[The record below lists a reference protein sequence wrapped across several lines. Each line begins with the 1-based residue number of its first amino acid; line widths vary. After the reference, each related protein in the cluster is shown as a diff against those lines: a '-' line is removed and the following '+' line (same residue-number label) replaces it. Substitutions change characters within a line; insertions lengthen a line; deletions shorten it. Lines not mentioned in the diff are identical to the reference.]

1 MFACAEWENLSGINR
16 NIVECKVKVLDM
28 IQEAY
33 VVLIETS
40 WNVKL
45 GEWNGEESDTRINRN
60 IVECKDNKPQFTE
73 PEHEGINRNIVE
85 CKDSFGTIRYLGG
98 NVLIETS
105 WNVKTFHK

>member
-40 WNVKL
+40 WNVKIISL
-45 GEWNGEESDTRINRN
+45 NSRSQNM
-60 IVECKDNKPQFTE
+60 K
-73 PEHEGINRNIVE
+73 
-85 CKDSFGTIRYLGG
+85 
-98 NVLIETS
+98 VLIETS
-105 WNVKTFHK
+105 WNVKTVSEQYGTWAATY